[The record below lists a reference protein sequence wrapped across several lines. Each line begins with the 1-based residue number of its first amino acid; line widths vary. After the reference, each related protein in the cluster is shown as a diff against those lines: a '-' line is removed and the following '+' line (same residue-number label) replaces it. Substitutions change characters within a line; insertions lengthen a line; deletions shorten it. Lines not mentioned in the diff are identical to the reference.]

1 MPEKKL
7 KGFQK
12 GQIGNPNGRS
22 KGSKNKVTL
31 LREAV
36 KQGAEDLMIKELP
49 KIIEVVIKQA
59 QGGDLTAAKMILDRT
74 IPVIKAYED
83 KPNLGGGSINIIIG
97 SLDAPVHIEGEL
109 DDGADLKG

>member
-1 MPEKKL
+1 MKK

-12 GQIGNPNGRS
+12 GQIGNPNGRA

-59 QGGDLTAAKMILDRT
+59 QEGDLTAAKMILDRT
-74 IPVIKAYED
+74 IPVIKAYDER
-83 KPNLGGGSINIIIG
+83 PNVPHGGINIIIG
-97 SLDAPVHIEGEL
+97 NLETPVHIEGEAIKGEL
-109 DDGADLKG
+109 DD